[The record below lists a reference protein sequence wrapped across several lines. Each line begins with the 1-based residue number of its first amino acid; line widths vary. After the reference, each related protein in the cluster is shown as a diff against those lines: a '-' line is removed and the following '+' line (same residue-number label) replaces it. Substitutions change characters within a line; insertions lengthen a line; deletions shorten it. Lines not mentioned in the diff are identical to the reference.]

1 MPVFLLVELCFV
13 FLKGS
18 AISSSVFWGFSG
30 LVMALG
36 SLSDNGQMCVPI
48 LLKVLLEVS
57 SIEACLFWG
66 KTWS

>member
-1 MPVFLLVELCFV
+1 MFLLVELCFV

-30 LVMALG
+30 R
-36 SLSDNGQMCVPI
+36 LSDNGQVCVPI

-57 SIEACLFWG
+57 SIEACLFLG

>member
-1 MPVFLLVELCFV
+1 MFLWLVELCFV
-13 FLKGS
+13 SLKGS

-36 SLSDNGQMCVPI
+36 SLSDHGQVCVPI

-57 SIEACLFWG
+57 GSEDCLLLS
-66 KTWS
+66 KAWS